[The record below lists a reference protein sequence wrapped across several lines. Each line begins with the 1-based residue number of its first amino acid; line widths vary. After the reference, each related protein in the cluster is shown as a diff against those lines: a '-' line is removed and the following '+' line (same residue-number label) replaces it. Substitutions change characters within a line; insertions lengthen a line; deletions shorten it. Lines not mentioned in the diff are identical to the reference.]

1 MLIIHD
7 IWDMAA
13 SVPKA
18 ESVARG
24 RSGRPRAEAVDV
36 CRRPCSPLAP
46 EHHLRF
52 RLPVADA
59 GLAPPALLLLLV
71 PAVLP
76 RPGQRRA
83 ADPPAAKAVA
93 TSQ

>member
-1 MLIIHD
+1 M
-7 IWDMAA
+7 
-13 SVPKA
+13 
-18 ESVARG
+18 
-24 RSGRPRAEAVDV
+24 
-36 CRRPCSPLAP
+36 CRRPGSPPAP

-76 RPGQRRA
+76 RSGQRRA
-83 ADPPAAKAVA
+83 ADPPAAKAAA
-93 TSQ
+93 TSQQCIPCDAVRQLPANPVRTR